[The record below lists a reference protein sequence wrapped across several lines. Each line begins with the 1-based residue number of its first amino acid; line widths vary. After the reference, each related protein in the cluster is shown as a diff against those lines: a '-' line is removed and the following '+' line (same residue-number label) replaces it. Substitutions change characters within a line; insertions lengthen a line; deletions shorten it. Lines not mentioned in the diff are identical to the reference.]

1 MGGKVQT
8 VIFGMVITQKSSGSL
23 PQMSITNNIFLWSNH
38 VKLTFLVSFLFKIIL
53 TSFDSLKNATVK
65 ERDYTGVGLYTELQ
79 INHNAP
85 KLSKSSRYIE
95 EVPKVHLDHPQ
106 LSAGAG
112 AMLWITDGLISTLEC
127 YAYGEQW
134 PKEESK
140 FTIRV

>member
-1 MGGKVQT
+1 MELSEFEKS
-8 VIFGMVITQKSSGSL
+8 VIAAVIKDDSE
-23 PQMSITNNIFLWSNH
+23 
-38 VKLTFLVSFLFKIIL
+38 KEII
-53 TSFDSLKNATVK
+53 SEQLKNATVK

-112 AMLWITDGLISTLEC
+112 AMCSRCGFGGAMS
-127 YAYGEQW
+127 
-134 PKEESK
+134 
-140 FTIRV
+140 